1 LKKRKADIKELTIDM
16 TPDDEAAFKKLS
28 FARVDAVFSN
38 RDVGYD
44 LLHKLALKNIRY
56 SGRQQSLKY
65 YIGFSQKFTDKKIV
79 DQFDATFRNL
89 HKRGVIQE
97 ILAKYKMDAA
107 QWE

>member
-1 LKKRKADIKELTIDM
+1 MKKVFL
-16 TPDDEAAFKKLS
+16 PDDEAAFRKLS
-28 FARVDAVFSN
+28 LARVDAVFSN

-65 YIGFSQKFTDKKIV
+65 YIGFSQKFTDKKVV
-79 DQFDATFRNL
+79 DEFNTTFRSL
-89 HKRGVIQE
+89 YKRGVIQE

-107 QWE
+107 QLE